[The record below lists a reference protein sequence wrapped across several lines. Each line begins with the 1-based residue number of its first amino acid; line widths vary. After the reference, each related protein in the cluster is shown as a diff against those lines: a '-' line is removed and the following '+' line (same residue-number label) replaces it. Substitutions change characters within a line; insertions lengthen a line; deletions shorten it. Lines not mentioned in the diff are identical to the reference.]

1 MKNLSL
7 QKYLINRREI
17 MKITKSCYISAL
29 AILVLASCK
38 TVNTI
43 PVPTGTHNSI
53 SISAKKAALTK
64 AQKETWGH
72 ADLATDTIPG
82 MSIAKAYAFL
92 EGKKGIQVVVGIVD
106 SGTDLK
112 HEDLGANAWVNTKE
126 VPNNGK
132 DDDNNGYVDDIN
144 GWNFLGP
151 IHKENAEIER
161 ILKNPKLV
169 NEATYQKIKADQDKK
184 VANAGGAKKRYT
196 QMLYAVQ
203 FADNTLTEYL
213 KKKEY
218 TKDEVE
224 KIKSDK
230 MPVMQSVNIAKQM
243 YGFGLSSLTQGIS
256 EIKKEIKKA
265 EDLVSGNNLK
275 TNYRTPLNDNAQD
288 FTTRSYGDNNAGPS
302 VKEEAHGSHV
312 SGIVGAIRNNG
323 IGMNGVA
330 NNVKIMAV
338 RVVPDGDE
346 YDKDV
351 ALGIRYAV
359 DNGAKVINASFG
371 KSYSPN
377 KQWVYEAIKYAAE
390 KDVLIVHAAGN
401 DGKNI
406 DVASNFPND
415 SDDLVTEFSDNLI
428 TIGASNF
435 VYSEKLPAD
444 FSNYGKI
451 NVDVFAPGVQIY
463 STTPESEYEFFNGTS
478 MAAPGVAGVA
488 ALIRSYYPKLS
499 ASQVKHIIM
508 NSGTKIDFDVIK
520 PGSENQKNPKGE
532 LVPFADLSVSGRI
545 VNAHNALLMADRIV
559 NGK

>member
-1 MKNLSL
+1 
-7 QKYLINRREI
+7 
-17 MKITKSCYISAL
+17 
-29 AILVLASCK
+29 
-38 TVNTI
+38 VNTI
-43 PVPTGTHNSI
+43 PVPTGTNNI
-53 SISAKKAALTK
+53 VSISAKKVALTK
-64 AQKETWGH
+64 DQKESWGH
-72 ADLATDTIPG
+72 ADLVTDTIPG

-92 EGKKGIQVVVGIVD
+92 EGKKGVEVVVGVVD

-112 HEDLGANAWVNTKE
+112 HEDLIANAWVNTKE
-126 VPNNGK
+126 IPNNGK

-144 GWNFLGP
+144 GWNFLGT
-151 IHKENAEIER
+151 IYKENAEVER

-169 NEATYQKIKADQDKK
+169 DDATYQKIKAAQDKK
-184 VANAGGAKKRYT
+184 IAGAEGTKKQFT
-196 QMLYAVQ
+196 QMLQAVQ
-203 FADNTLTEYL
+203 FADNTLAEYL
-213 KKKEY
+213 KKKNY
-218 TKDEVE
+218 TKDEVT

-256 EIKKEIKKA
+256 EIKKEIKNA
-265 EDLVSGNNLK
+265 EDLLSGNNLK
-275 TNYRTPLNDNAQD
+275 TNYRKPLNDNAQD
-288 FTTRSYGDNNAGPS
+288 FATRGYGDGNIGHS
-302 VKEEAHGSHV
+302 IKDEAHGSHV
-312 SGIVGAIRNNG
+312 SGIIGAVRNNG
-323 IGMNGVA
+323 LGMNGVA
-330 NNVKIMAV
+330 TNVKIMAV
-338 RVVPDGDE
+338 RAVPDGDE

-351 ALGIRYAV
+351 ALAIRYAV

-377 KQWVYEAIKYAAE
+377 KQWVYDAIKYAAE

-401 DGKNI
+401 AGKNI

-415 SDDLVTEFSDNLI
+415 SDDLVTEFSDNVI

-435 VYSEKLPAD
+435 TYNEKLPAN
-444 FSNYGKI
+444 FSNYGKL

-463 STTPESEYEFFNGTS
+463 STFPENSYESIGGTS
-478 MAAPGVAGVA
+478 MASPGVAGVA

-545 VNAHNALLMADRIV
+545 VNAHNALIMADKIV